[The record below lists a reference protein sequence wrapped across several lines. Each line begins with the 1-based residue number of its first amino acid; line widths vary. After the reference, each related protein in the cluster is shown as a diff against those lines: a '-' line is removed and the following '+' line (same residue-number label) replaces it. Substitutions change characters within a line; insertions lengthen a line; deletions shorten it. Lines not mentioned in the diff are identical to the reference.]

1 MPAAW
6 PHALHPARF
15 GLVTTAPCCSPTC
28 LSALPPVTGRGGSC
42 LCTLWLA
49 VAESCLF
56 SRVAESWCLD
66 RHAVE
71 SVESERLLVVY
82 SAHGTVLTPEH
93 GAALMSTTTPGAGRR
108 SAWCSEGCAS
118 AWAAQAAGQPRQ
130 SPWPSLAGL
139 GEPPAV
145 VVAEFAIEVAAFEA
159 LARGD
164 SRLSLPLRCRTAGAN
179 FLLTQYIYMKFA
191 REPG

>member
-118 AWAAQAAGQPRQ
+118 AWAARAAGQPRQ

-159 LARGD
+159 LE
-164 SRLSLPLRCRTAGAN
+164 L
-179 FLLTQYIYMKFA
+179 
-191 REPG
+191 